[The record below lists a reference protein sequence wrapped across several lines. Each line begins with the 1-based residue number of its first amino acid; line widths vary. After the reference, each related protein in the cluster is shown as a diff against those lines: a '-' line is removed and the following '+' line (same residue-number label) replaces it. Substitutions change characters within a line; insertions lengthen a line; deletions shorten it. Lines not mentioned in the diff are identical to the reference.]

1 MKFNPVM
8 IQKALC
14 HLATAISYL
23 GTSISAGPGDI
34 EEYNEIMRARKAI
47 SGASS
52 GDRPPRPEPQKRPSR
67 KAQSSTN
74 SGAEAPIQA
83 GPSEREKRHSDRP
96 AQSFGL
102 PEKPMKKAR
111 MDEFL
116 KSWLAGTRAKPVKS
130 SGGFAAGMGCS
141 IDGVEHSVAAVYDNG
156 VALVCRHA
164 TQYRRLVPVDRLDGL
179 YPVES
184 GHEWKNPPKP
194 GDRVEA
200 CLGMKGAPRPT
211 SFRPAVVSS
220 VRGSSMDVRYL
231 DNDASSTVSMRH
243 ARPSR

>member
-34 EEYNEIMRARKAI
+34 EEYHEIMRARKAI

-52 GDRPPRPEPQKRPSR
+52 GGPAPRPEPQRRPSR
-67 KAQSSTN
+67 TVTSSPSRDAETLPKAV
-74 SGAEAPIQA
+74 
-83 GPSEREKRHSDRP
+83 PSEERRPADRP

-116 KSWLAGTRAKPVKS
+116 KSWLPGTKAKPVKS

-184 GHEWKNPPKP
+184 GYEWRNPPKP